1 MIKTLCFLT
10 YIARSGSTLL
20 AKELDKY
27 RSIGVTI
34 EEDIPDGLLEGEE
47 VFIKNLYELDIYLD
61 NLFSKPKF
69 QFWNIDRE
77 KLRAEL
83 AKDEYPIDIGAILR
97 KLYKFYF
104 SDTKYE
110 VGIHKKGRYY
120 LKIDELLKYFP
131 DAKFI
136 HLKRDP
142 RGLFNSQKKSRDSRT
157 GKLMSN
163 NVVAFALSYRKMYNI
178 MKFYNKFDYLYSL
191 RYEDLI
197 DNFDKEMH
205 EILDFLGVTNREKE
219 DIRYY
224 NKIPDPQKELHNNI
238 QQPPLKERKS
248 GWEKELSAL
257 EIAVLEACLKKEIRK
272 EGYCFSRIKPGNI
285 GQKVRFIERVS
296 VFYLKYYLAK
306 LIPGPYRKLKN
317 VRENLRN
324 R

>member
-1 MIKTLCFLT
+1 MIESLCFLT

-27 RSIGVTI
+27 KSIGVTI

-47 VFIKNLYELDIYLD
+47 VLIKNLYELDIYLD
-61 NLFSKPKF
+61 KLFSKPKF

-83 AKDEYPIDIGAILR
+83 QKEDYPIDIGVILK

-104 SDTKYE
+104 SDNKYE

-120 LKIDELLKYFP
+120 LKIDELLKCFP

-142 RGLFNSQKKSRDSRT
+142 RGLYNSQKKSRDSRT
-157 GKLMSN
+157 GKLMSS
-163 NVVAFALSYRKMYNI
+163 NVVAFALGYRKMYNI
-178 MKFYNKFDYLYSL
+178 LKSFESSAYVYSL

-197 DNFDKEMH
+197 DNVEREMNI
-205 EILDFLGVTNREKE
+205 ILDFLDIKNREKGN
-219 DIRYY
+219 IKYY
-224 NKIPDPQKELHNNI
+224 NKIPNPQKELHDNV
-238 QQPPLKERKS
+238 QKPPLKERKS
-248 GWEKELSAL
+248 GWEKELSAFD
-257 EIAVLEACLKKEIRK
+257 IAVLESCLKKEIRK
-272 EGYCFSRIKPGNI
+272 EGYYFSRIKPGKI
-285 GQKVRFIERVS
+285 SQRVKLIERVS
-296 VFYLKYYLAK
+296 TFYLKYYLAK
-306 LIPGPYRKLKN
+306 LIPGPYRKLRT

>member
-1 MIKTLCFLT
+1 MT

-27 RSIGVTI
+27 KSIGVTI
-34 EEDIPDGLLEGEE
+34 EDDIPDGLLEGEE
-47 VFIKNLYELDIYLD
+47 VFINNLYELDIYLD
-61 NLFSKPKF
+61 KLFSKPKF

-77 KLRAEL
+77 NLRAEL
-83 AKDEYPIDIGAILR
+83 ENEEYPIDIGIILD

-104 SDTKYE
+104 SDSKYE

-120 LKIDELLKYFP
+120 LKIDELLKFFP

-142 RGLFNSQKKSRDSRT
+142 RGLFNSQKKSRDSRS

-178 MKFYNKFDYLYSL
+178 LKSYNKSDYIYSL

-197 DNFDKEMH
+197 DNFDKEIDA
-205 EILDFLGVTNREKE
+205 ILDFLGVTNREKE
-219 DIRYY
+219 DLSYY
-224 NKIPDPQKELHNNI
+224 NKIPDPQKELHDNI
-238 QQPPLKERKS
+238 QQPPLKKRKS

-272 EGYCFSRIKPGNI
+272 EGYYFSSIKPGNV
-285 GQKVRFIERVS
+285 GWGFRFIHRVS
-296 VFYLKYYLAK
+296 TFYMKYYLAK
-306 LIPGPYRKLKN
+306 LVPGPYKKLKFLKN
-317 VRENLRN
+317 TIIKR
-324 R
+324 